1 MRKQLLVWIF
11 FVSDLRTCTSSCPEI
26 TFAVHI
32 VLRLPQESVQ
42 PLSLYPVSFHVC
54 QPHHDVFLCM
64 SVVNEHSAGKM
75 KINRFKSLQRL
86 YDYCTAG
93 VGSYSDSMII
103 VRQVSAATDALWLL
117 YGRCRQL
124 QMLYDYCTAGVGS
137 YRCSMS
143 IVRQVSA
150 ATDAL

>member
-1 MRKQLLVWIF
+1 MI
-11 FVSDLRTCTSSCPEI
+11 
-26 TFAVHI
+26 I
-32 VLRLPQESVQ
+32 VRQE
-42 PLSLYPVSFHVC
+42 
-54 QPHHDVFLCM
+54 
-64 SVVNEHSAGKM
+64 
-75 KINRFKSLQRL
+75 LQRL
-86 YDYCTAG
+86 YDYYTAG